1 METKSTSTRMN
12 REDRRKQIIEAAM
25 SVFVEKGYKG
35 TTTSEIAA
43 TAEVSEVTLFRYF
56 SSKQEIFLEGIRPIM
71 MGTLEEVIDPS
82 NHLESPEKLKALL
95 KERILFIS
103 RNYEVVKLIL
113 GEASLLDDMGK
124 GSFIEL
130 NLRFIRTM
138 LDGMGIAQDRQ
149 DSAVRLI
156 MGTILS
162 FLYMPEKD
170 TDAIDNHVETVT
182 SFILKPCTEPLKEE
196 N

>member
-1 METKSTSTRMN
+1 METKNITTRMN

-25 SVFVEKGYKG
+25 SVFVEKGFKG

-71 MGTLEEVIDPS
+71 VETLEEAIGTS
-82 NHLESPEKLKALL
+82 KHLESPEQLKALL
-95 KERILFIS
+95 LGRILFIS

-113 GEASLLDDMGK
+113 NEASLLDDMGK
-124 GSFIEL
+124 GSFIEM
-130 NLRFIRTM
+130 NLHFIRTM
-138 LDGMGIAQDRQ
+138 LDGMGIAKDRQ
-149 DSAVRLI
+149 DAAVRLI

-170 TDAIDNHVETVT
+170 ADRISQHVDTVT
-182 SFILKPCTEPLKEE
+182 SFILNPCTQTRKEE

>member
-1 METKSTSTRMN
+1 METKSTTTRMS

-25 SVFVEKGYKG
+25 SVFVEKGFKG

-71 MGTLEEVIDPS
+71 MGTLQEVIDNS
-82 NHLESPEKLKALL
+82 SRLGSPAKLKALL
-95 KERILFIS
+95 TERILFIS
-103 RNYEVVKLIL
+103 RNYEVMKLIL
-113 GEASLLDDMGK
+113 NEAALLDDMGK
-124 GSFIEL
+124 GSFIEM

-138 LDGMGIAQDRQ
+138 LDGMGIAHDRQ

-170 TDAIDNHVETVT
+170 AQMIDQHVETVT
-182 SFILKPCTEPLKEE
+182 SVILKPCTQPQKEE
-196 N
+196 K

>member
-1 METKSTSTRMN
+1 METKSITTRMN
-12 REDRRKQIIEAAM
+12 REDRRKQIINAAM
-25 SVFVEKGYKG
+25 SVFVEKGFKG

-71 MGTLEEVIDPS
+71 TETLEEAIGAS
-82 NHLESPEKLKALL
+82 KHLESPAQLRALL
-95 KERILFIS
+95 LGRILFIS

-113 GEASLLDDMGK
+113 SEASLLDDMGK
-124 GSFIEL
+124 GSFIGM
-130 NLRFIRTM
+130 NLHFIRTM
-138 LDGMGIAQDRQ
+138 LDGMGIAK
-149 DSAVRLI
+149 DSQEAAVRLI

-170 TDAIDNHVETVT
+170 DDAIGRHVETVT
-182 SFILKPCTEPLKEE
+182 SFILNPCTENPKEE

>member
-1 METKSTSTRMN
+1 METKSTATRMN
-12 REDRRKQIIEAAM
+12 REDRRKQIIDAAM
-25 SVFVEKGYKG
+25 SVFVEKGFKG

-71 MGTLEEVIDPS
+71 TETLEETIGTTK
-82 NHLESPEKLKALL
+82 HLESPEQLRALL
-95 KERILFIS
+95 LGRILFIS

-124 GSFIEL
+124 GSFIGM
-130 NLRFIRTM
+130 NLHFIRTM
-138 LDGMGIAQDRQ
+138 LDGMGIAKDRQ

-170 TDAIDNHVETVT
+170 DDAIIRHVETVT
-182 SFILKPCTEPLKEE
+182 SFILNPCTENRKEE